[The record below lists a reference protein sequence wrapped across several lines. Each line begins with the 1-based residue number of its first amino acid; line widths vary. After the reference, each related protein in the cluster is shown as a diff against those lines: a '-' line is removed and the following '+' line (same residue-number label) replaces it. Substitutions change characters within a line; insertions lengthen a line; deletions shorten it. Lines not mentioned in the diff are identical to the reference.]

1 MQRREPKRAEGDRVA
16 APNGIVI
23 DAASRQLRSLCS
35 ELSNAT
41 HAPPLRFL
49 LLYELYSPHLEAYFP
64 RFLAPSIIIIIIKR
78 EEARSRISLF
88 FWKHS
93 VSLFV
98 NVQLL
103 VLASSPNRVLFLLV
117 SFSRCLLWIF
127 HRQGCFSESLFSR
140 VSHSSF
146 RSSTRA
152 IALFRIARAQRCLPL
167 ERSTFNLARFHL
179 DRGQFSLGVSYSRKR
194 NVNRNRVLQ
203 FSVFLS
209 YFLKP

>member
-1 MQRREPKRAEGDRVA
+1 MQRREPRRAEGDRVA

-78 EEARSRISLF
+78 ERRPVSLSSSGNIQ
-88 FWKHS
+88 S

-103 VLASSPNRVLFLLV
+103 VLASSPNRALFLLV

-140 VSHSSF
+140 VSRTPAFAPRPVLSLCSESHENRDVF
-146 RSSTRA
+146 R
-152 IALFRIARAQRCLPL
+152 
-167 ERSTFNLARFHL
+167 
-179 DRGQFSLGVSYSRKR
+179 
-194 NVNRNRVLQ
+194 
-203 FSVFLS
+203 
-209 YFLKP
+209 